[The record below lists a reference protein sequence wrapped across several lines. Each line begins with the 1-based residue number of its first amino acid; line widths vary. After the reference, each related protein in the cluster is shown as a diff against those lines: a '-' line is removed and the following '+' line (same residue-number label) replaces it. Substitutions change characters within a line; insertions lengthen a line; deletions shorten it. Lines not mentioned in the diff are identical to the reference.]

1 MIYKHCENYIYV
13 KNMNELEF
21 IKKCRDDIV
30 FFAEHVL
37 RAEDGGFYKL
47 EPHQRAM
54 VTSKEGQVVYF
65 CGRRLGKSFMLAT
78 EAIHRALF
86 QKYQKVFVLSPTE
99 NQAKELAETITGM
112 IERSALVEQE
122 VKLNNVMEKKFY
134 NGSRIVIRTGGGRG
148 SVSSI
153 IGSGAHLLIIDE
165 IQDVSDELIS
175 RIIPVMRGQ
184 QGAAK
189 FIVAGTPRDRS
200 GFLYESLENAPRIW
214 DDGEW
219 YEFPENRGNF
229 TVYRQQTCYMDEDEN
244 IIRSSTPRITIEEL
258 KEDYENI
265 PRLQFL
271 QEYCLDFM
279 SSVSD
284 VYSEELREQVLYHPD
299 KEYGFG
305 SHNPVVAGLD
315 IGKMRNETVLYIA
328 EVVPKP
334 KVENKSYKILDLKW
348 VKEFPLGTEY
358 TDIEDYLSYELPKL
372 FPNLF
377 RIVVDETGVGLA
389 VCEVLQKRAKKTRA
403 KYIVEPF
410 KFSKE
415 RKKDLVES
423 GVAALERGQ
432 AKIVWN
438 KRLEHEMRGYKRE
451 LTDSN
456 NYVYQKTA
464 GSDDYVDA
472 MNLCLYNIALG
483 LISSVPI
490 GFQVVPKLLPKQFG
504 QHHDSNDFAPKKQK
518 PRRRISNSKRRRF

>member
-1 MIYKHCENYIYV
+1 
-13 KNMNELEF
+13 MNEIEF
-21 IKKCRDDIV
+21 IKRCRDDIV

-47 EPHQRAM
+47 EPHQKAM

-86 QKYQKVFVLSPTE
+86 FKYQKVFVLSPTE

-214 DDGEW
+214 DDGKW
-219 YEFPENRGNF
+219 YDYPENRGNF
-229 TVYRQQTCYMDEDEN
+229 TVYRQQTCYMDDDEN

-284 VYSEELREQVLYHPD
+284 VYSEDLREKVLYD
-299 KEYGFG
+299 IDVDYGFG
-305 SHNPVVAGLD
+305 SHRPVVAGVD

-334 KVENKSYKILDLKW
+334 QVENKSYKILDLKW
-348 VKEFPLGTEY
+348 IKEFPLGTDYSE
-358 TDIEDYLSYELPKL
+358 IEDFLSYELPKY
-372 FPNLF
+372 FPKLF
-377 RIVVDETGVGLA
+377 RIVVDATGVGEA
-389 VCEVLQKRAKKTRA
+389 ICEVLQKRAKKTGAR
-403 KYIVEPF
+403 YIVEPF

-415 RKKDLVES
+415 KKKDLVES
-423 GVAALERGQ
+423 GVAAMERGQ
-432 AKIVWN
+432 VIIRFN
-438 KRLEHEMRGYKRE
+438 KRLDHEMRGYKRE

-472 MNLCLYNIALG
+472 MNLCIYNIALG
-483 LISSVPI
+483 LIDAVPI
-490 GFQVVPKLLPKQFG
+490 SVQFVPKTFPKQFG
-504 QHHDSNDFAPKKQK
+504 QKRDDKDIRPKHT
-518 PRRRISNSKRRRF
+518 PRRKISNSKRRRF

>member
-1 MIYKHCENYIYV
+1 
-13 KNMNELEF
+13 MNELDF
-21 IKKCRDDIV
+21 VRRCRDDII

-37 RAEDGGFYKL
+37 RSEDGGFYEL
-47 EPHQRAM
+47 EPHQKAM

-86 QKYQKVFVLSPTE
+86 FKYQKVFVLSPTE

-122 VKLNNVMEKKFY
+122 VKLNNVMEKKFH

-184 QGAAK
+184 KGASK

-200 GFLYESLENAPRIW
+200 GFLYESLENAPRVW
-214 DDGEW
+214 DDGKW
-219 YEFPENRGNF
+219 YEYPENRGNF
-229 TVYRQQTCYMDEDEN
+229 TVYRQQTCYLDEN
-244 IIRSSTPRITIEEL
+244 ENIVRSSTPRISIEEL
-258 KEDYENI
+258 KEDFENI

-284 VYSEELREQVLYHPD
+284 VYSEDLREKILYHPD

-305 SHNPVVAGLD
+305 SHNPVVAGID

-334 KVENKSYKILDLKW
+334 QIENKSYKILDFKW
-348 VKEFPLGTEY
+348 VKEFPLGTDY
-358 TDIEDYLSYELPKL
+358 TDIEDYLSYTLPIQ
-372 FPNLF
+372 FPGLF
-377 RIVVDETGVGLA
+377 RIIVDATGVGEA
-389 VCEVLQKRAKKTRA
+389 ICEVLQKRARKNHH
-403 KYIVEPF
+403 KYQVEPF

-415 RKKDLVES
+415 KKKDLVES

-483 LISSVPI
+483 LIDSVPI
-490 GFQVVPKLLPKQFG
+490 GFQIVPKTLPKQFG
-504 QHHDSNDFAPKKQK
+504 QKKNEKEITPKNKTIRK
-518 PRRRISNSKRRRF
+518 RIVNSRRRRF

>member
-1 MIYKHCENYIYV
+1 MDEK
-13 KNMNELEF
+13 EF
-21 IKKCRDDIV
+21 IKRCRDDIV

-37 RAEDGGFYKL
+37 RSEDGGFYKL
-47 EPHQRAM
+47 EPHQKAM

-86 QKYQKVFVLSPTE
+86 FKYQKVFVLSPTE
-99 NQAKELAETITGM
+99 NQAKELAETISGM

-153 IGSGAHLLIIDE
+153 IGSGANLLIIDE
-165 IQDVSDELIS
+165 IQDVSDDLIS
-175 RIIPVMRGQ
+175 KIIPVMRGQ
-184 QGAAK
+184 RGAAK

-214 DDGEW
+214 DDGKW
-219 YEFPENRGNF
+219 YEYPENSGNF
-229 TVYRQQTCYMDEDEN
+229 TVYRQQTCYMDEEEN

-284 VYSEELREQVLYHPD
+284 VYSEDLREKVLYQPN
-299 KEYGFG
+299 YQLTFG
-305 SHNPVVAGLD
+305 SFNPVVAGID

-328 EVVPKP
+328 EVVPSP
-334 KVENKSYKILDLKW
+334 LPENKSYKKLDLKW
-348 VKEFPLGTEY
+348 YKEFPLGTDYDE
-358 TDIEDYLSYELPKL
+358 IENFVSYELIKYFPKL
-372 FPNLF
+372 F
-377 RIVVDETGVGLA
+377 RIIVDATGVGEA
-389 VCEVLQKRAKKTRA
+389 ICEQIQKKSRRAGA
-403 KYIVEPF
+403 KFIVEPF

-415 RKKDLVES
+415 KKKDLVES
-423 GVAALERGQ
+423 GVAAMERGQ
-432 AKIVWN
+432 VRVVWS
-438 KRLEHEMRGYKRE
+438 KRLNQEMIGYKRE
-451 LTDSN
+451 QTDSN
-456 NYVYQKTA
+456 NYIYQKTS
-464 GSDDYVDA
+464 GSDDYIDA
-472 MNLCLYNIALG
+472 MNLCIYNIALG
-483 LISSVPI
+483 LINGVPMS
-490 GFQVVPKLLPKQFG
+490 FQAVPKTIPKQFG
-504 QHHDSNDFAPKKQK
+504 QKHNQNIIQPKIHTHNK
-518 PRRRISNSKRRRF
+518 RVVNSKRRRY

>member
-1 MIYKHCENYIYV
+1 MD
-13 KNMNELEF
+13 ELEF
-21 IKKCRDDIV
+21 VRKCRDDIV

-37 RAEDGGFYKL
+37 RSEDGGFYKL
-47 EPHQRAM
+47 EPHQKAM

-86 QKYQKVFVLSPTE
+86 FKYQKVFVLSPTE

-112 IERSALVEQE
+112 IERSELVERE

-184 QGAAK
+184 KGAAK

-214 DDGEW
+214 DDGTW
-219 YEFPENRGNF
+219 YDYPDNRGNF
-229 TVYRQQTCYMDEDEN
+229 TVYRQQTCYLDDEEN
-244 IIRSSTPRITIEEL
+244 IIRSSTPRISIEEL

-284 VYSEELREQVLYHPD
+284 VYSEDLRERVLYHTD

-305 SHNPVVAGLD
+305 SNSPCVAGVD

-328 EVVPKP
+328 EVVPQP
-334 KVENKSYKILDLKW
+334 KLENKSYKVLDLKW
-348 VKEFPLGTEY
+348 VKEFPLGTDY
-358 TDIEDYLSYELPKL
+358 TEIEDYLSYTLPQLFPKL
-372 FPNLF
+372 FRL
-377 RIVVDETGVGLA
+377 VVDATGVGEA
-389 VCEVLQKRAKKTRA
+389 ICEVLQKRMRKN
-403 KYIVEPF
+403 KYNIIVEPF

-415 RKKDLVES
+415 KKKDLVES
-423 GVAALERGQ
+423 GVAALERQQ
-432 AKIVWN
+432 ARIAWN
-438 KRLEHEMRGYKRE
+438 KRLDHEMRGYKRE

-483 LISSVPI
+483 LIDSVPI
-490 GFQVVPKLLPKQFG
+490 GFQIVPKTFPKQFG
-504 QHHDSNDFAPKKQK
+504 QKRNNHEMKPKT
-518 PRRRISNSKRRRF
+518 PRKRISNSKRRRF

>member
-1 MIYKHCENYIYV
+1 MDEK
-13 KNMNELEF
+13 EF
-21 IKKCRDDIV
+21 IKRCRDDIV

-37 RAEDGGFYKL
+37 RSEDGGFYKL
-47 EPHQRAM
+47 EPHQKAM

-86 QKYQKVFVLSPTE
+86 FKYQKVFVLSPTE
-99 NQAKELAETITGM
+99 NQAKELAETISGM

-153 IGSGAHLLIIDE
+153 IGSGANLLIIDE
-165 IQDVSDELIS
+165 IQDVSDDLIS
-175 RIIPVMRGQ
+175 KIIPVMRGQ
-184 QGAAK
+184 RGAAK

-214 DDGEW
+214 DDGTW
-219 YEFPENRGNF
+219 YEYPENSGNF
-229 TVYRQQTCYMDEDEN
+229 TVYRQQTCYMDEEEN

-284 VYSEELREQVLYHPD
+284 VYSEDLREKVLYQPN
-299 KEYGFG
+299 YQLTFG
-305 SHNPVVAGLD
+305 SFNPVVAGID

-328 EVVPKP
+328 EVVPSP
-334 KVENKSYKILDLKW
+334 LPENKSYKKLDLKW
-348 VKEFPLGTEY
+348 YKEFPLGTDYDE
-358 TDIEDYLSYELPKL
+358 IENFVSYELIKYFPKL
-372 FPNLF
+372 F
-377 RIVVDETGVGLA
+377 RIIVDATGVGEA
-389 VCEVLQKRAKKTRA
+389 ICEQIQKKSRRAGA
-403 KYIVEPF
+403 KFIVEPF

-415 RKKDLVES
+415 KKKDLVES
-423 GVAALERGQ
+423 GVAAMERGQ
-432 AKIVWN
+432 VRVVWS
-438 KRLEHEMRGYKRE
+438 KRLNQEMIGYKRE
-451 LTDSN
+451 QTDSN
-456 NYVYQKTA
+456 NYIYQKTS
-464 GSDDYVDA
+464 GSDDYIDA
-472 MNLCLYNIALG
+472 MNLCIYNIALG
-483 LISSVPI
+483 LINGVPMS
-490 GFQVVPKLLPKQFG
+490 FQAVPKTIPKQFG
-504 QHHDSNDFAPKKQK
+504 QKHSQNIIQPKIHTHNK
-518 PRRRISNSKRRRF
+518 RVVNSKRRRY

>member
-1 MIYKHCENYIYV
+1 MDEK
-13 KNMNELEF
+13 EF
-21 IKKCRDDIV
+21 IKRCRDDIV

-37 RAEDGGFYKL
+37 RSEDGGFYKL
-47 EPHQRAM
+47 EPHQKAM

-86 QKYQKVFVLSPTE
+86 FKYQKVFVLSPTE
-99 NQAKELAETITGM
+99 NQAKELAETISGM

-153 IGSGAHLLIIDE
+153 IGSGANLLIIDE
-165 IQDVSDELIS
+165 IQDVSDDLIS
-175 RIIPVMRGQ
+175 KIIPVMRGQ
-184 QGAAK
+184 RGAAK

-214 DDGEW
+214 DDGKW
-219 YEFPENRGNF
+219 YEYPENSGNF
-229 TVYRQQTCYMDEDEN
+229 TVYRQQTCYMDEEEN

-284 VYSEELREQVLYHPD
+284 VYSEDLREKVLYQPN
-299 KEYGFG
+299 YQLTFG
-305 SHNPVVAGLD
+305 SFNPVVAGID

-328 EVVPKP
+328 EVIPNP
-334 KVENKSYKILDLKW
+334 LPENKSYKKLDLKW
-348 VKEFPLGTEY
+348 YKEFPLGTDYDE
-358 TDIEDYLSYELPKL
+358 IENFVSYELIKYFPKL
-372 FPNLF
+372 F
-377 RIVVDETGVGLA
+377 RIIVDATGVGEA
-389 VCEVLQKRAKKTRA
+389 ICEQIQKKSRRAGA
-403 KYIVEPF
+403 KFIVEPF

-415 RKKDLVES
+415 KKKDLVES
-423 GVAALERGQ
+423 GVAAMERGQ
-432 AKIVWN
+432 VRVVWS
-438 KRLEHEMRGYKRE
+438 KRLNQEMIGYKRE
-451 LTDSN
+451 QTDSN
-456 NYVYQKTA
+456 NYIYQKTS
-464 GSDDYVDA
+464 GSDDYIDA
-472 MNLCLYNIALG
+472 MNLCIYNIALG
-483 LISSVPI
+483 LINGVPMS
-490 GFQVVPKLLPKQFG
+490 FQAVPKTIPKQFG
-504 QHHDSNDFAPKKQK
+504 QKHNQNIIQPKIHTHNK
-518 PRRRISNSKRRRF
+518 RVVNSKRRRY

>member
-1 MIYKHCENYIYV
+1 
-13 KNMNELEF
+13 MNELEF

-37 RAEDGGFYKL
+37 RSETGGFYKL
-47 EPHQRAM
+47 EPHQKAM

-86 QKYQKVFVLSPTE
+86 FKYQKVFVLSPTE

-219 YEFPENRGNF
+219 YDYPDNRGNF
-229 TVYRQQTCYMDEDEN
+229 TVYRQQTCYMDDDEN

-284 VYSEELREQVLYHPD
+284 VYSEDLREQVLYNVD
-299 KEYGFG
+299 KNYGFG
-305 SHNPVVAGLD
+305 SHRPVVAGID

-334 KVENKSYKILDLKW
+334 QIENKSYKILDLKW
-348 VKEFPLGTEY
+348 VKEFPLGTDY
-358 TDIEDYLSYELPKL
+358 TEIEDFLSYELPKV
-372 FPNLF
+372 FPKLF
-377 RIVVDETGVGLA
+377 RIVVDATGVGEA
-389 VCEVLQKRAKKTRA
+389 ICEVLQKRARKTGA

-415 RKKDLVES
+415 KKKDLVES
-423 GVAALERGQ
+423 GVAAMERGQ
-432 AKIVWN
+432 VIIPFN
-438 KRLEHEMRGYKRE
+438 KRLDHEMRGYKRE

-464 GSDDYVDA
+464 GSDDYIDA
-472 MNLCLYNIALG
+472 MNLCIYNIALG
-483 LISSVPI
+483 LIDAVPI
-490 GFQVVPKLLPKQFG
+490 SVQFVPKTFPKQFG
-504 QHHDSNDFAPKKQK
+504 QKRDNKEIK
-518 PRRRISNSKRRRF
+518 PRTSRRKISNSKRRRF

>member
-1 MIYKHCENYIYV
+1 MDEK
-13 KNMNELEF
+13 EF
-21 IKKCRDDIV
+21 IKRCRDDIV

-37 RAEDGGFYKL
+37 RSEDGGFYKL
-47 EPHQRAM
+47 EPHQKAM

-86 QKYQKVFVLSPTE
+86 FKYQKVFVLSPTE
-99 NQAKELAETITGM
+99 NQAKELAETISGM

-153 IGSGAHLLIIDE
+153 IGSGANLLIIDE
-165 IQDVSDELIS
+165 IQDVSDDLIS
-175 RIIPVMRGQ
+175 KIIPVMRGQ
-184 QGAAK
+184 RGAAK

-214 DDGEW
+214 DDGKW
-219 YEFPENRGNF
+219 YEYPENSGNF
-229 TVYRQQTCYMDEDEN
+229 TVYRQQTCYMDEEEN

-284 VYSEELREQVLYHPD
+284 VYSEDLREKVLYQPT
-299 KEYGFG
+299 YQLTFG
-305 SHNPVVAGLD
+305 SFNPVVAGID

-328 EVVPKP
+328 EVVPSP
-334 KVENKSYKILDLKW
+334 LPENKSYKKLDLKW
-348 VKEFPLGTEY
+348 YKEFPLGTDYDE
-358 TDIEDYLSYELPKL
+358 IENFVSYELIKYFPKL
-372 FPNLF
+372 F
-377 RIVVDETGVGLA
+377 RIIVDATGVGEA
-389 VCEVLQKRAKKTRA
+389 ICEQIQKKSRRAGA
-403 KYIVEPF
+403 KFIVEPF

-415 RKKDLVES
+415 KKKDLVES
-423 GVAALERGQ
+423 GVAAMERGQ
-432 AKIVWN
+432 VRVVWS
-438 KRLEHEMRGYKRE
+438 KRLNQEMIGYKRE
-451 LTDSN
+451 QTDSN
-456 NYVYQKTA
+456 NYIYQKTS
-464 GSDDYVDA
+464 GSDDYIDA
-472 MNLCLYNIALG
+472 MNLCIYNIALG
-483 LISSVPI
+483 LINGVPMS
-490 GFQVVPKLLPKQFG
+490 FQAVPKTIPKQFG
-504 QHHDSNDFAPKKQK
+504 QKHNQNIIQPKIHTHNK
-518 PRRRISNSKRRRF
+518 RVVNSKRRRY